1 MSGPEQPLILV
12 DGSSYLYRAY
22 HAMPALTSPDG
33 EATGATYGVVNMLRR
48 LLRDYQPARMAVVFD
63 APGRTFRDD
72 LYADYKANRPSMPEE
87 LARQIPDIHALV
99 EAMGLPLIQHEG
111 VEADDV
117 IATLARRAAA
127 AGESVVISTGDK
139 DLAQLVDERIT
150 LVNTMTDSVLD
161 RAAVEEKFGVPPE
174 RIIDY
179 LALVGDTSDNIP
191 GVPGVGEKTAAKWL
205 AAHGDLDAIIAAAPE
220 MKGKVGENLRA
231 SLEQLSCSRE
241 LVTVRDDLE
250 LPLALEDLARREPDT
265 ETLCAAYRRLGFRT
279 WLSELEGGN
288 EGDDSAAA
296 GDDAPEPEPVEV
308 VTDADALAAWVRRLE
323 AAEWVIL
330 DTETTSLDYMRA
342 ELVGIG
348 VADGDGGAY
357 VPVAHAFPGPEGQ
370 LDRATVLEALGPL
383 LRDPARPKVGHNL
396 KYDLSVLARA
406 GVEMAGIAHDTMLES
421 YVLDSTGS
429 RHDMDTLAGKYL
441 GRRTTAFE
449 TIAGKGAKQ
458 LTFDQIP
465 LETAAP
471 YAVEDVIVTR
481 DLHHHLWPEL
491 ERTGRLAEL
500 YRTVEMPLVPVLS
513 RMERT
518 GVRIDCDHLH
528 GLSGELEEQMAR
540 LERAAHDAAGQ
551 SFNLASPKQIQT
563 ILFEEQG
570 LPVRQKTPKGQPS
583 TAEAVLQELADEGYE
598 LPRLIIEHRGYAK
611 LKSTYTDKL
620 PELVHPDTGRIHTSF
635 HQAVTATGRLSSAD
649 PNLQNIPI
657 RSETGR
663 RIRGAF
669 TAPEGYCI
677 VAADYSQI
685 ELRIMAHL
693 SGDEGLLRA
702 FADGIDIHQ
711 ATAAEVFGVATE
723 AVDGEQRRAAKAIN
737 FGLIYGMSAWGLARQ
752 LGIERD
758 EAQAYVDRYF
768 ERYPGVRDYMDRT
781 RERAREQGY
790 VETVFGRRLH
800 LPEIRSGNGQRR
812 QYAERTAINAP
823 MQGTAADLIKR
834 AMIAVDDWLR
844 GDDAPDAR
852 MVLQVHDELVFEVAT
867 SEVEAFREPLMA
879 RMTAAGSLAVP
890 LEVEVGSGDTWGA
903 AH

>member
-1 MSGPEQPLILV
+1 
-12 DGSSYLYRAY
+12 
-22 HAMPALTSPDG
+22 
-33 EATGATYGVVNMLRR
+33 
-48 LLRDYQPARMAVVFD
+48 
-63 APGRTFRDD
+63 
-72 LYADYKANRPSMPEE
+72 
-87 LARQIPDIHALV
+87 
-99 EAMGLPLIQHEG
+99 
-111 VEADDV
+111 
-117 IATLARRAAA
+117 
-127 AGESVVISTGDK
+127 
-139 DLAQLVDERIT
+139 
-150 LVNTMTDSVLD
+150 
-161 RAAVEEKFGVPPE
+161 
-174 RIIDY
+174 
-179 LALVGDTSDNIP
+179 
-191 GVPGVGEKTAAKWL
+191 
-205 AAHGDLDAIIAAAPE
+205 
-220 MKGKVGENLRA
+220 
-231 SLEQLSCSRE
+231 
-241 LVTVRDDLE
+241 
-250 LPLALEDLARREPDT
+250 
-265 ETLCAAYRRLGFRT
+265 
-279 WLSELEGGN
+279 
-288 EGDDSAAA
+288 
-296 GDDAPEPEPVEV
+296 
-308 VTDADALAAWVRRLE
+308 
-323 AAEWVIL
+323 
-330 DTETTSLDYMRA
+330 
-342 ELVGIG
+342 
-348 VADGDGGAY
+348 DGDGGAY
-357 VPVAHAFPGPEGQ
+357 IPMAHAFPGDEDQ
-370 LDRATVLEALGPL
+370 MDRATVLEALGPL
-383 LRDPARPKVGHNL
+383 LRDPERPKLGHNL

-406 GVEMAGIAHDTMLES
+406 GVEMVGVAHDTMLES

-441 GRRTTAFE
+441 GRETTSFE
-449 TIAGKGAKQ
+449 AVAGKGAKQ

-465 LETAAP
+465 LEVAAP

-481 DLHHHLWPEL
+481 DLHHRLWPDL

-551 SFNLASPKQIQT
+551 PFNLASPKQIQT

-570 LPVRQKTPKGQPS
+570 LPVRQRTPKGQPS
-583 TAEAVLQELADEGYE
+583 TAEAVLQELADDGYE

-663 RIRGAF
+663 RIREAF
-669 TAPEGYCI
+669 TAPPGYCI

-693 SGDEGLLRA
+693 SGDAGLLRA
-702 FADGIDIHQ
+702 FAAGVDIHR
-711 ATAAEVFGVATE
+711 ATAAEVFGVATD

-768 ERYPGVRDYMDRT
+768 ERYPGVRAYMDRT
-781 RERAREQGY
+781 REVARDQGF

-800 LPEIRSGNGQRR
+800 LPDIRSGNGQRR

-834 AMIAVDDWLR
+834 AMITVDAWLQ

-852 MVLQVHDELVFEVAT
+852 MVLQVHDELVFEVAVD
-867 SEVEAFREPLMA
+867 EVAAFREPLMD
-879 RMTAAGSLAVP
+879 RMTAAGELAVP